1 MTTATLRISA
11 PLPKA
16 RTEPRKGM
24 LARLLEAMAA
34 ARMRQAMSE
43 LERYRHLIPPHL
55 LKSAGYEATASD
67 DSKLPFTR

>member
-11 PLPKA
+11 ALPQA
-16 RTEPRKGM
+16 RTEPRRGM
-24 LARLLEAMAA
+24 LARFFDAMAA
-34 ARMRQAMSE
+34 ARMRQAMRE
-43 LERYRHLIPPHL
+43 LERHRHLIPPHL

>member
-11 PLPKA
+11 APPRA

-24 LARLLEAMAA
+24 LARLFDAMAA
-34 ARMRQAMSE
+34 ARMRQAMRE
-43 LERYRHLIPPHL
+43 LQRHRHLIPPHL